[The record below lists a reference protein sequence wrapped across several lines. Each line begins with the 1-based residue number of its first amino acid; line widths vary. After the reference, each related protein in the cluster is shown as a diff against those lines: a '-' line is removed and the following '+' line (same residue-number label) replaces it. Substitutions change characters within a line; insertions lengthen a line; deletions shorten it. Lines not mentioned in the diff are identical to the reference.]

1 VRAKKDRNP
10 SLVRYGAAAI
20 VLLGIK
26 IIDSLEEAYEKA
38 GGQKRKSQVTI
49 PSTHTFQKE
58 KKIGHERT
66 SLSVMTINIAH
77 GRKIGTHQLFQKT
90 STIKSNLNDVS
101 RVLKRKKPDLVALQE
116 ADGSSAWS
124 GNFDHVRHVARRA
137 GFAYSV
143 RGEHVK
149 MKKTS
154 YGTALLSMFS
164 LKTPISVKF
173 APSPPTF
180 SKGVVLST
188 ITVPGYP
195 GRTIDVASLHLDFAR
210 KSVRQTQVNE
220 IIAKL
225 KHRKNPLIIMG
236 DFNCEWT
243 SRETTLQLLAD
254 TLNLKAYRPY
264 SKDMVTYP
272 KSGRRLD
279 WILISRE
286 FDFVTHMT
294 LEDTISDHLGVF
306 AEIRIT

>member
-1 VRAKKDRNP
+1 MRAKKTRNP

-26 IIDSLEEAYEKA
+26 IIDSLEVAYEKA
-38 GGQKRKSQVTI
+38 GGQRRSVQVTI
-49 PSTHTFQKE
+49 PSTHTFQK
-58 KKIGHERT
+58 KPQTSHERT

-77 GRKIGTHQLFQKT
+77 GRKDGAHQLFQKT
-90 STIKSNLNDVS
+90 NTIKANLNDVS
-101 RVLKRKKPDLVALQE
+101 RVLKRNKPDLVALQE

-124 GNFDHVRHVARRA
+124 GNFDHVRYIARRA
-137 GFAYSV
+137 GYIHSV

-149 MKKTS
+149 MKNTS

-188 ITVPGYP
+188 IVIPGTP
-195 GRTIDVASLHLDFAR
+195 NRAIDVASLHLDFAR
-210 KSVRQTQVNE
+210 KSVRETQVKE

-225 KHRKNPLIIMG
+225 KHRKNPLILMG

-243 SRETTLQLLAD
+243 SRESTLHHLAEM
-254 TLNLKAYRPY
+254 LNLKAYRPY
-264 SKDMVTYP
+264 SKDIITYP

-286 FDFVTHMT
+286 FEFVTHTT
-294 LEDTISDHLGVF
+294 LEDTISDHLGVC
-306 AEIRIT
+306 AKIRIA